1 MNTSSLCPE
10 DPVLKLSAVTNTKHD
25 TQWLTRLRLGSSHC
39 LHRRICAFGTAV
51 IGASVPDHRTA
62 FIGASVPSVLPPSAR
77 LYRLRYC
84 LHRRVCIGINRDFFL
99 GWDPSEETEDS
110 AHSRSDLV
118 SHWYVYQRHHWFAW
132 YQQLLASPS
141 SWVSSPPNFQTI
153 IQTPQCI
160 LLRTSSKNALRQV
173 FGEHP
178 KHSRSNAFWTLEA
191 LAF

>member
-1 MNTSSLCPE
+1 MAHEAPPGFVALPSSAHLC
-10 DPVLKLSAVTNTKHD
+10 
-25 TQWLTRLRLGSSHC
+25 LRYCRHRRIGTGSPHC
-39 LHRRICAFGTAV
+39 LHRRICAFGTA
-51 IGASVPDHRTA
+51 
-62 FIGASVPSVLPPSAR
+62 
-77 LYRLRYC
+77 Y
-84 LHRRVCIGINRDFFL
+84 HRRVCIGINRDFFL